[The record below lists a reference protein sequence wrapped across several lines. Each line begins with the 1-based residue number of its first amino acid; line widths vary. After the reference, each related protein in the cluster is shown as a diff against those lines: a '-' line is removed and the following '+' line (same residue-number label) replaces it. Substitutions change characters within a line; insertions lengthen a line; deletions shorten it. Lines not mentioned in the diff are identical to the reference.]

1 MSMPDASVPPI
12 PRRSDT
18 PGPTPITVA
27 SNLFIA
33 LAIVAVLYFGR
44 ELFIPVVLAVLLSFV
59 LAPLVRLFRR
69 WHAGRVGGVLAAVVL
84 AFLVI
89 FGLSAVITQQIAQLA
104 SNLPRY
110 QQTISDKIQS
120 LQGAADRPGI
130 VNRLSHMLGDLR
142 QEISKPQEQGPQRQ
156 QQGESAGTA
165 PAAPR
170 ATPEGTQQKPV
181 PVEIQQPP
189 PKPAEVVQRIIGPLL
204 APLATAGV
212 VIVFVIFMLLFR
224 EDLRDRFVRLAGAQD
239 LGRTSEAM
247 DDAGKRLSRYF
258 LTQTCINTAFGFII
272 GVGLWLIGIPNP
284 VLWGV
289 FAALMRFV
297 PYIGAFLAA
306 AFPAALAIAVD
317 PGWSMLV
324 WTIALFVVVEP
335 ILGQVVEPLLYGH
348 NTGLSPVAVI
358 VAAAFWTWLWG
369 PIGLLLS
376 TPLTVC
382 LVVLGRHVERLEFL
396 DVILGDQPALTPVQ
410 SFFQRM
416 LAGDPDEAADQAERF
431 MKEKSLCDFYD
442 EIAIPGLLL
451 ARLDAQRGTLDAERL
466 QRIRETVEDV
476 VDDLSDH
483 DDTIPI
489 AKGTARGAEETEA
502 GSGIEKQEK
511 IHLSLPV
518 LPALRLKPDW
528 RGKKPVLC
536 IGARDPL
543 DEAAAAM
550 LAQIMEKHGIGARLE
565 PCAAASASRIFGLDP
580 AGVAMVCVSC
590 LGSPSPVQ
598 LRYFVRRL
606 RRRLPRA
613 TLLVGLWGP
622 AEDGGREKQIT
633 AMTGA
638 DRYARSLREA
648 LELTLEAAQ
657 EGGTDGA
664 AAKGQES
671 AAAAG
676 TR

>member
-1 MSMPDASVPPI
+1 
-12 PRRSDT
+12 
-18 PGPTPITVA
+18 
-27 SNLFIA
+27 
-33 LAIVAVLYFGR
+33 
-44 ELFIPVVLAVLLSFV
+44 
-59 LAPLVRLFRR
+59 
-69 WHAGRVGGVLAAVVL
+69 
-84 AFLVI
+84 
-89 FGLSAVITQQIAQLA
+89 
-104 SNLPRY
+104 
-110 QQTISDKIQS
+110 
-120 LQGAADRPGI
+120 
-130 VNRLSHMLGDLR
+130 
-142 QEISKPQEQGPQRQ
+142 
-156 QQGESAGTA
+156 
-165 PAAPR
+165 
-170 ATPEGTQQKPV
+170 
-181 PVEIQQPP
+181 
-189 PKPAEVVQRIIGPLL
+189 
-204 APLATAGV
+204 V

-247 DDAGKRLSRYF
+247 DDAGQRLSRYF
-258 LTQTCINTAFGFII
+258 LTQTCLNTAFGFIVGI
-272 GVGLWLIGIPNP
+272 GLWLIGIPNP

-297 PYIGAFLAA
+297 PYIGAFVAA

-324 WTIALFVVVEP
+324 WTVGLFVVVEP
-335 ILGQVVEPLLYGH
+335 ILGQLVEPLLYGH

-396 DVILGDQPALTPVQ
+396 DVILGDRPALTPVQ

-416 LAGDPDEAADQAERF
+416 LAGDPDEAADQAEEF
-431 MKEKSLCDFYD
+431 MKKKTLCDFYD
-442 EIAIPGLLL
+442 EVAIPGLLL
-451 ARLDAQRGTLDAERL
+451 ARRDAQRGLLDAERL
-466 QRIRETVEDV
+466 RRIREAVEGV

-483 DDTIPI
+483 EDICI
-489 AKGTARGAEETEA
+489 AGVTVQDGGKDAADKTEA
-502 GSGIEKQEK
+502 ESAAGMEKAAAPPM
-511 IHLSLPV
+511 PV
-518 LPALRLKPDW
+518 LPAERLKPDW
-528 RGKKPVLC
+528 RGEKPVLC
-536 IGARDPL
+536 IGVRDPL

-550 LAQIMEKHGIGARLE
+550 IAQLLDKHGIGARVE
-565 PCAAASASRIFGLDP
+565 PCEAASASRIFELDP

-613 TLLVGLWGP
+613 ILLVGLWGP
-622 AEDGGREKQIT
+622 ADDGGREKQIT

-648 LELTLEAAQ
+648 LELTIEAAQ
-657 EGGTDGA
+657 QGGPDEA
-664 AAKGQES
+664 IAKRPES
-671 AAAAG
+671 AAAG
-676 TR
+676 TTM

>member
-1 MSMPDASVPPI
+1 
-12 PRRSDT
+12 
-18 PGPTPITVA
+18 
-27 SNLFIA
+27 
-33 LAIVAVLYFGR
+33 
-44 ELFIPVVLAVLLSFV
+44 VLLSFV

-69 WHAGRVGGVLAAVVL
+69 WHAGRIGGVLAAVLL

-89 FGLSAVITQQIAQLA
+89 FGLSAIITQQIAQLA

-110 QQTISDKIQS
+110 QQTISNKIQS
-120 LQGAADRPGI
+120 LQGAADQPGI
-130 VNRLSHMLGDLR
+130 LNRLSHMLGDLR
-142 QEISKPQEQGPQRQ
+142 QEISKPQEQRPQ
-156 QQGESAGTA
+156 QQAPQQPGSQPPGGQAEPA

-170 ATPEGTQQKPV
+170 AAPEGTPQKPV

-189 PKPAEVVQRIIGPLL
+189 PKPMEVVQRIIAPLL

-247 DDAGKRLSRYF
+247 DDAGQRLSRYF
-258 LTQTCINTAFGFII
+258 LTQTCLNTAFGVIVGI
-272 GVGLWLIGIPNP
+272 GLWLIGIPNP

-297 PYIGAFLAA
+297 PYIGAFVAA

-324 WTIALFVVVEP
+324 WTVGLFVVVEP
-335 ILGQVVEPLLYGH
+335 ILGQLVEPLLYGH

-396 DVILGDQPALTPVQ
+396 DVILGDRPALTPVQ

-416 LAGDPDEAADQAERF
+416 LAGDPDEAADQAEEF
-431 MKEKSLCDFYD
+431 MKKKTLCDFYD
-442 EIAIPGLLL
+442 EVAIPGLLL
-451 ARLDAQRGTLDAERL
+451 ARRDAQRGLLDAERL
-466 QRIRETVEDV
+466 RRIREAVEGV

-483 DDTIPI
+483 EDICI
-489 AKGTARGAEETEA
+489 AGVTVQDGGKDAADKTEA
-502 GSGIEKQEK
+502 ESAAGMEKAAAPPM
-511 IHLSLPV
+511 PV
-518 LPALRLKPDW
+518 LPAERLKPDW
-528 RGKKPVLC
+528 RGEKPVLC
-536 IGARDPL
+536 IGVRDPL

-550 LAQIMEKHGIGARLE
+550 IAQLLDKHGIGARVE
-565 PCAAASASRIFGLDP
+565 PCEAASASRIFELDP

-613 TLLVGLWGP
+613 ILLVGLWGP
-622 AEDGGREKQIT
+622 ADDGGREKQIT

-638 DRYARSLREA
+638 DRYARSLRQA

-657 EGGTDGA
+657 HTGPGEMPAMGE
-664 AAKGQES
+664 ES
-671 AAAAG
+671 AAA
-676 TR
+676 TRMV